1 MPALLRCRRRP
12 VVPARL
18 PRKADLRLG
27 EQGGGQRRPHYFRL
41 KRLSLHVVQFKVRV
55 AHSSVS
61 CVATVVSCVATV
73 GPSPGGIL
81 DAGSRA
87 PEHRSPPA
95 NQVRGTSTVPSRSKM
110 SRDAAPGPA
119 GRSDAGAQ
127 EAYGPSVGGSV
138 TDLLDPAAEPPQAGR
153 PSGRTRGR
161 VMRNWRVRSRLV
173 LLITIPTATAV
184 AIGGSSIASSWRS
197 AVADQRIT
205 QLATLVSK
213 VTTLSYQLQY
223 ERFDTVQ
230 FIGTKTDLQTG
241 NLESTLSASA
251 KDRLHAIRQQYK
263 STDKWIGLVTAGGGY
278 RRARPVLGR
287 HRRPAGIRGRGSR
300 DQQRSAAY
308 IDLQR
313 AEPDFGAGER
323 VLGPA
328 QNRGICRDRRYL
340 RSEYVRYAERIDSE
354 SEIR

>member
-1 MPALLRCRRRP
+1 MPALLRCGRRP

-41 KRLSLHVVQFKVRV
+41 KRLSLHVVQFKDRV

-81 DAGSRA
+81 DAGSGA

-119 GRSDAGAQ
+119 GRSDADAQ

-251 KDRLHAIRQQYK
+251 KDRLRAVRQQYK
-263 STDKWIGLVTAGGGY
+263 YTDKWVGLVTASAAAIGS
-278 RRARPVLGR
+278 GR
-287 HRRPAGIRGRGSR
+287 RRPGRRRLSTCSTGTRPSSASCWHSR
-300 DQQRSAAY
+300 TRFS
-308 IDLQR
+308 
-313 AEPDFGAGER
+313 
-323 VLGPA
+323 
-328 QNRGICRDRRYL
+328 
-340 RSEYVRYAERIDSE
+340 
-354 SEIR
+354 